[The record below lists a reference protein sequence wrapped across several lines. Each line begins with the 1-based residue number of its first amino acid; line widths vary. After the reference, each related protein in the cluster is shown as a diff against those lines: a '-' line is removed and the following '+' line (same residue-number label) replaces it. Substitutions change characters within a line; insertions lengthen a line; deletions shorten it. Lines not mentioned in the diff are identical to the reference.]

1 MHDLVGGLLVSG
13 EIVPEPGQDKHAD
26 DVNAASSTHIVA
38 SFRLV
43 CGFRFWVWMKMGNL
57 EGSRRKKM
65 GVLLNTQ
72 SQLPSSV

>member
-1 MHDLVGGLLVSG
+1 MSGLLVSG
-13 EIVPEPGQDKHAD
+13 EVVPEPGQDEYMD
-26 DVNAASSTHIVA
+26 ELNRLSSTHIVA

-43 CGFRFWVWMKMGNL
+43 CGFRFWVWMKMGNF
-57 EGSRRKKM
+57 EGSRRKNM

>member
-1 MHDLVGGLLVSG
+1 MHDLVGGLLMSG
-13 EIVPEPGQDKHAD
+13 QVVPEPEQSYYVD
-26 DVNAASSTHIVA
+26 DLNELPFTHIVA

-43 CGFRFWVWMKMGNL
+43 CGFRFWVWMKIGNFD
-57 EGSRRKKM
+57 GSRRKKM

>member
-13 EIVPEPGQDKHAD
+13 QVVPEPGQDQYVD
-26 DVNAASSTHIVA
+26 DLDEESPTHIVA
-38 SFRLV
+38 SFKLV
-43 CGFRFWVWMKMGNL
+43 CGFRFWVWMKIGNF

>member
-1 MHDLVGGLLVSG
+1 MHNLVGRLLMSG
-13 EIVPEPGQDKHAD
+13 KVVPEPGQSQYVD
-26 DVNAASSTHIVA
+26 DLDGLPFTHMVA

-43 CGFRFWVWMKMGNL
+43 CGFRFWVWMKIGNFD
-57 EGSRRKKM
+57 GSRRKKM

>member
-1 MHDLVGGLLVSG
+1 MGGLLVSG
-13 EIVPEPGQDKHAD
+13 QVVPKPGQYEYMD
-26 DVNAASSTHIVA
+26 DLDEVTFTHIVA

-43 CGFRFWVWMKMGNL
+43 CGFRFWVWMKIGNF
-57 EGSRRKKM
+57 EGSRRKKI